1 MCTHWGGGGG
11 GLQCLLCVH
20 ALGGLGHRLV
30 PVAVSVPGSRALKGP
45 FTPLAAG
52 VAPDEPALPSC
63 PAAACRVGGP
73 SGVLTPPWD
82 KGLCRGRDGGELH
95 PADAPELGPWGRGE
109 SLSGFPHGPCFS
121 NRSGNAAFSRVQI
134 PPSPEIKDPW
144 RGHHLCCGRRR
155 RPLICW
161 AHEGSLISRGTRDGI
176 CAFISG
182 GGQGGPR
189 TKPRWGGQW
198 IRLSH
203 NPQGALLGL
212 SPPLGLF
219 RCCCK
224 NQAMNPGSRV
234 RLQLRRP
241 QSASLTPTPFLGVS
255 SRYRLL
261 PSPLPVLKLPC
272 GAAVT
277 KSRRTPPQRWLH
289 FSIAGP
295 VPDSREERWDPV
307 WDQATVLVIQRWA

>member
-1 MCTHWGGGGG
+1 MAGRPQKARVQASDVHSLGGGEG

-30 PVAVSVPGSRALKGP
+30 PVAASVPGARALKGP

-182 GGQGGPR
+182 GGAGGSQD
-189 TKPRWGGQW
+189 KAQVGGGNGSVYPT
-198 IRLSH
+198 I
-203 NPQGALLGL
+203 PKGL
-212 SPPLGLF
+212 
-219 RCCCK
+219 C
-224 NQAMNPGSRV
+224 
-234 RLQLRRP
+234 
-241 QSASLTPTPFLGVS
+241 
-255 SRYRLL
+255 
-261 PSPLPVLKLPC
+261 
-272 GAAVT
+272 
-277 KSRRTPPQRWLH
+277 
-289 FSIAGP
+289 
-295 VPDSREERWDPV
+295 WDFHHH
-307 WDQATVLVIQRWA
+307 